1 MAKTTGKQRDKL
13 PGGITGKG
21 FLPGQCGNPSGRPRT
36 AKFSEIAREVL
47 AEEDPKKRQ
56 TVAERLVRAA
66 VTRALAGSTRHLELL
81 LSYTEGRPKQHFDLS
96 GSVTNPLASLSDE
109 ELNLKLQKSLEDL
122 GLSLSKTE

>member
-1 MAKTTGKQRDKL
+1 M
-13 PGGITGKG
+13 
-21 FLPGQCGNPSGRPRT
+21 PGQCGNPSGRPRT
-36 AKFSEIAREVL
+36 AKFSEIARDVL
-47 AEEDPKKRQ
+47 AEEEPKTRQ
-56 TVAERLVRAA
+56 TIAERLVRAA

-81 LSYTEGRPKQHFDLS
+81 LSYTEGRPNQHFDLS